1 MKINMKAP
9 VSTIVAVLSG
19 AVLLLAIIFNL
30 SGIRSFML
38 NWAMVVAAA
47 ALLLGVANLGLV
59 HWDKVR
65 KGENRLY
72 SIALLASLALTFSV
86 TMWYGPSHQ
95 LPQWI
100 FENVQLPVEASL
112 AAVMTVSLVL
122 ALIRLLKRRPD
133 LNSILFVIF
142 AVLTLISSVPLFGLY
157 IPLLSE
163 GLRDFNHLLASA
175 GARGIL
181 IGVAIGSVATG
192 LRILMGADR
201 PYGG

>member
-1 MKINMKAP
+1 MKFNLKFP
-9 VSTIVAVLSG
+9 LSTIIAILAGVI
-19 AVLLLAIIFNL
+19 LLLAMVFNL

-59 HWDKVR
+59 HVDKVR

-72 SIALLASLALTFSV
+72 SIALIVSLVLTFSV
-86 TMWYGPSHQ
+86 TLWYGPSHQ

-112 AAVMTVSLVL
+112 AAVMTISLAL

-133 LNSILFVIF
+133 FISILFVTF
-142 AVLTLISSVPLFGLY
+142 AVLALISSVPLFGMN
-157 IPLLSE
+157 IRLLSE
-163 GLRDFNHLLASA
+163 GLRDFIQLLASA

-201 PYGG
+201 PYSG